1 MNLEELKEREERL
14 FKSEI
19 ELKRKRKRDKIA
31 DLMLVVAILGVTFY
45 NSIMI
50 KQSDAICTQKYE
62 EMILGTK
69 KDNFNTNIS
78 DYELI
83 EKLKGMN
90 ITCLAH

>member
-31 DLMLVVAILGVTFY
+31 DLFIVVAILGVTFY

-50 KQSDAICTQKYE
+50 KQSDLICTQKYE
-62 EMILGTK
+62 EMILGSK
-69 KDNFNTNIS
+69 KDNFNSNIS
-78 DYELI
+78 DYELT
-83 EKLKGMN
+83 EKLKEMN
-90 ITCLAH
+90 ITCLTH

>member
-1 MNLEELKEREERL
+1 MDLEELKEREERL
-14 FKSEI
+14 FKAEI

-50 KQSDAICTQKYE
+50 KQSDSICTQKYE

-90 ITCLAH
+90 ITCLTH